1 MSQEEAINIDFDSK
15 GVRLDVY
22 AKDADGLK
30 VYNIELQAS
39 DTKEL
44 PERSRYYQGVV
55 DVDLLK
61 SGQRYKDLKTS
72 FIIFICV
79 DDIFKNGLPKY
90 KVGDSEKTY
99 ERDAGRE
106 EKAVENAVTLV
117 RKYNASPESA
127 AADMDAPLDK
137 VLEALA
143 AAPVQSN

>member
-1 MSQEEAINIDFDSK
+1 MAD
-15 GVRLDVY
+15 
-22 AKDADGLK
+22 AKRNTQWRK
-30 VYNIELQAS
+30 QYMEW
-39 DTKEL
+39 
-44 PERSRYYQGVV
+44 ER
-55 DVDLLK
+55 
-61 SGQRYKDLKTS
+61 
-72 FIIFICV
+72 
-79 DDIFKNGLPKY
+79 
-90 KVGDSEKTY
+90 EKTY